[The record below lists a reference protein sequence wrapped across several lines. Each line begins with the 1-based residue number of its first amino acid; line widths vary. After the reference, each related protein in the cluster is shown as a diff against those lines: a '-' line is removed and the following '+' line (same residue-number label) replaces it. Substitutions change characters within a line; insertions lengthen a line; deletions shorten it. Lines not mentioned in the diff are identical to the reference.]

1 MNIRAKLTA
10 LFFSIVVVIMTAL
23 SLAIYYFSENY
34 RQEDFYRR
42 LKNRATNTA
51 KVLFQIK
58 EVNAELLKRMEKNN
72 PASLPDQ
79 FILIYNTQLEELY
92 RSDGTNILNIDND
105 FLKVTLAKE
114 QVHFTQGEF
123 EALAFVLHDRSELFI
138 IIAYAQ
144 DVYGKDAIRNLRY
157 ILFLTF
163 AASLVLISF
172 LGWIYAGRVLQPIS
186 KIVDEVSKISETN
199 LNRRVEEGNK
209 NDELGRLAQTFN
221 KMLDRLEDAFTAQK
235 HFISNASHEIKT
247 PITVMRGQID
257 VALLQDRDRPYYISV
272 LESLA
277 KILKG
282 LNKLSSRLLML
293 AQSTASITDRVFSP
307 IRIDDVIWE
316 TKVELLNAHGE
327 YNVDVVLDKE
337 LADKP
342 LTIAGDEQL
351 LKVAILN
358 LLDNGCKYSPNHT
371 VCVSLSYEA
380 DNYLSLSFVNTGL
393 PISTGDLQRIFEP
406 FFRSAGNSSS
416 KGFGIGLS
424 LTASIVKLHG
434 GVISVSSTQDS
445 TEFVVKLPAK

>member
-1 MNIRAKLTA
+1 
-10 LFFSIVVVIMTAL
+10 
-23 SLAIYYFSENY
+23 
-34 RQEDFYRR
+34 
-42 LKNRATNTA
+42 
-51 KVLFQIK
+51 
-58 EVNAELLKRMEKNN
+58 
-72 PASLPDQ
+72 
-79 FILIYNTQLEELY
+79 
-92 RSDGTNILNIDND
+92 
-105 FLKVTLAKE
+105 
-114 QVHFTQGEF
+114 
-123 EALAFVLHDRSELFI
+123 
-138 IIAYAQ
+138 
-144 DVYGKDAIRNLRY
+144 
-157 ILFLTF
+157 
-163 AASLVLISF
+163 VLISF
-172 LGWIYAGRVLQPIS
+172 IGWIYAGRVLQPIS
-186 KIVDEVSKISETN
+186 NIVDEVSKISETN

-282 LNKLSSRLLML
+282 LNELSSRLLML
-293 AQSTASITDRVFSP
+293 AHSTASITDRVFSP

-327 YNVDVVLDKE
+327 YNVDVMLDKE

-371 VCVSLSYEA
+371 VCVSLSYED
-380 DNYLSLSFVNTGL
+380 DNCLSLSFVNTGL